1 MGVEQIGQRARTE
14 FDEDSSSDQKPS
26 TSGADD
32 TSKSSAGTR
41 RFGEGEQSHGQHLQT
56 CAESWHDVL
65 RAGMMCST
73 CCLCCSMQDCPAG
86 RSQQKS
92 PFGSSG
98 NTGAKRNANPFG
110 PEKGSRSFSEPADL
124 SPTMKPIPIDDTPW
138 YKKITL
144 AQVVSSI
151 GICHGE
157 NPLYLR
163 ACVVCFKCMSALP
176 GIILVC
182 LHVP

>member
-1 MGVEQIGQRARTE
+1 MRTARQIRSHQPLELMIPARAVQARG
-14 FDEDSSSDQKPS
+14 DLVKVSRGMVNICK
-26 TSGADD
+26 
-32 TSKSSAGTR
+32 
-41 RFGEGEQSHGQHLQT
+41 L
-56 CAESWHDVL
+56 VL
-65 RAGMMCST
+65 RAGMMCSA
-73 CCLCCSMQDCPAG
+73 CCLCCSMQDCLAG
-86 RSQQKS
+86 RIQQKS